1 MFECNKEIYECQTYM
16 AFEGEREIDRVNDIL
31 SFIKQI
37 NEQFAN
43 QFAVH
48 IPEVPVELDMS
59 YVNDNYSKNT
69 PYLLPLGIDY
79 EKVEFV
85 DLDLLKATTIGI
97 TGREASGK
105 TNFVRLIMNYCQ
117 QNVFDY
123 PVKAYLVDS
132 YEKDLDE
139 FSSGGF
145 VEQYTI
151 NSGEVENIFESIES
165 ELIQRKKDVQEFG
178 IEFIKNE
185 PLLLCVI
192 DNNNIY
198 ESNGISKQA
207 VDIYKRIITNYKA
220 FKVLFI
226 FSNIPNSIVSYSSPE
241 MLKQVKDI
249 NYIYCFDDLVNSK
262 LFDIN
267 VTISRKFKKPIELGD
282 AYRITPDNS
291 VIKLKTIKS

>member
-1 MFECNKEIYECQTYM
+1 M
-16 AFEGEREIDRVNDIL
+16 
-31 SFIKQI
+31 
-37 NEQFAN
+37 
-43 QFAVH
+43 
-48 IPEVPVELDMS
+48 
-59 YVNDNYSKNT
+59 
-69 PYLLPLGIDY
+69 
-79 EKVEFV
+79 
-85 DLDLLKATTIGI
+85 
-97 TGREASGK
+97 
-105 TNFVRLIMNYCQ
+105 
-117 QNVFDY
+117 
-123 PVKAYLVDS
+123 VDS

>member
-1 MFECNKEIYECQTYM
+1 
-16 AFEGEREIDRVNDIL
+16 
-31 SFIKQI
+31 
-37 NEQFAN
+37 
-43 QFAVH
+43 
-48 IPEVPVELDMS
+48 MS

-207 VDIYKRIITNYKA
+207 VDI
-220 FKVLFI
+220 
-226 FSNIPNSIVSYSSPE
+226 
-241 MLKQVKDI
+241 
-249 NYIYCFDDLVNSK
+249 
-262 LFDIN
+262 
-267 VTISRKFKKPIELGD
+267 
-282 AYRITPDNS
+282 
-291 VIKLKTIKS
+291 

>member
-1 MFECNKEIYECQTYM
+1 M
-16 AFEGEREIDRVNDIL
+16 
-31 SFIKQI
+31 
-37 NEQFAN
+37 
-43 QFAVH
+43 
-48 IPEVPVELDMS
+48 
-59 YVNDNYSKNT
+59 
-69 PYLLPLGIDY
+69 
-79 EKVEFV
+79 
-85 DLDLLKATTIGI
+85 
-97 TGREASGK
+97 
-105 TNFVRLIMNYCQ
+105 
-117 QNVFDY
+117 
-123 PVKAYLVDS
+123 
-132 YEKDLDE
+132 
-139 FSSGGF
+139 
-145 VEQYTI
+145 
-151 NSGEVENIFESIES
+151 
-165 ELIQRKKDVQEFG
+165 
-178 IEFIKNE
+178 
-185 PLLLCVI
+185 LCVI